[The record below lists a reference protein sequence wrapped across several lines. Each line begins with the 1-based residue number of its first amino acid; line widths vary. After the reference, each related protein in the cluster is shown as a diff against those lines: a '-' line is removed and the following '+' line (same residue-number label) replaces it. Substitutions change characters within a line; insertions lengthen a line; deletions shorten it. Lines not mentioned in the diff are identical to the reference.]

1 MENKPLMQK
10 LNERADIRRAKR
22 QDRRNARHQSKIM
35 TTTYDSPISQLESQ
49 HTPGYSEARNTTT
62 VDQISGIPQ
71 TNRDTGEVKS
81 VDRKDASDLTEG
93 KVTNTGWKET
103 KNVDPTTTTTGDFNK
118 YGKQNFDVTKIYKGV
133 DGKYD
138 IKPKASMTKTTP
150 ADKSFAGGVTSNT
163 GTQLN
168 IKKYTKAGTV
178 KRDKTFEVKGSGW
191 RDEGG
196 AGDTRV
202 SEDKEKGVKYI
213 SQKRMDKKSSRF
225 MNKYNQKAG
234 YGSANLAQGGESTSG
249 AASGA
254 VSGVNLTAEQRKQKA
269 DSDKNRKNTYSKKA
283 AAAKD
288 SGTSGTTY
296 RYVKKRNRRA
306 ARKNK

>member
-22 QDRRNARHQSKIM
+22 KDRRDARHQSKIM
-35 TTTYDSPISQLESQ
+35 TTTYDSPISELQSAT
-49 HTPGYSEARNTTT
+49 TPGYSEARSTATA
-62 VDQISGIPQ
+62 DQVSGIPQ
-71 TNRDTGEVKS
+71 KNISTGETTL
-81 VDRKDASDLTEG
+81 VDRKD
-93 KVTNTGWKET
+93 TNLPEATTSSTPWKDT
-103 KNVDPTTTTTGDFNK
+103 KNVEATTTTSGDYNK
-118 YGKQNFDVTKIYKGV
+118 YGNQNFDVSKIYKGV
-133 DGKYD
+133 DGQYD
-138 IKPKASMTKTTP
+138 VRQKASMTKTTP

-168 IKKYTKAGTV
+168 IKKYNKHGV
-178 KRDKTFEVKGSGW
+178 EKRDKTFEVKGSGW

-202 SEDKEKGVKYI
+202 SEDREKGVKYI
-213 SQKRMDKKSSRF
+213 SQKRMDRKQSRF
-225 MNKYNQKAG
+225 MNKYNQRAG
-234 YGSANLAQGGESTSG
+234 YGSHNLAQGGEGTSG
-249 AASGA
+249 TDYGS

-269 DSDKNRKNTYSKKA
+269 ESDRNTRENTHAKKA
-283 AAAKD
+283 AAAKE

-296 RYVKKRNRRA
+296 RYVKRRNRRA

>member
-22 QDRRNARHQSKIM
+22 KKRRDARHQSKIM
-35 TTTYDSPISQLESQ
+35 TTTYDSPLSQLETTFIPGHGVEKHSQ
-49 HTPGYSEARNTTT
+49 TVESLKTTN
-62 VDQISGIPQ
+62 
-71 TNRDTGEVKS
+71 TNRDTGEVTQEDTVNPFTIDHGS
-81 VDRKDASDLTEG
+81 EILEDRPDRSSTS
-93 KVTNTGWKET
+93 
-103 KNVDPTTTTTGDFNK
+103 GDYNK
-118 YGKQNFDVTKIYKGV
+118 YGNQNFDVSKIYKGA
-133 DGKYD
+133 DGKYNV
-138 IKPKASMTKTTP
+138 KQKASMTKTTP
-150 ADKSFAGGVTSNT
+150 ADKSFGFGVTSNT

-168 IKKYTKAGTV
+168 IKKYNKHGVV

-202 SEDKEKGVKYI
+202 SEDREKGVKYI
-213 SQKRMDKKSSRF
+213 SQKRMDRKQSRF
-225 MNKYNQKAG
+225 MNKYNQRAG
-234 YGSANLAQGGESTSG
+234 YGSRNLAQGGEGTSG
-249 AASGA
+249 TDYGA

-269 DSDKNRKNTYSKKA
+269 ESDRNTRKNTHAKKA
-283 AAAKD
+283 AAAKE

-296 RYVKKRNRRA
+296 RYVKRRNRRA